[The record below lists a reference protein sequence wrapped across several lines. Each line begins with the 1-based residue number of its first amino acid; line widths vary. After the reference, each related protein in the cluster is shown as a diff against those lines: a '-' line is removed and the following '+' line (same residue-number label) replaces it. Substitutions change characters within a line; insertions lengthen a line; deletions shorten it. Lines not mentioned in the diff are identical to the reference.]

1 MQQNLFH
8 TDQMDLYQ
16 FDQQFKT
23 AGYMIIAG
31 IDEAG
36 RGPLAGPVV
45 AAAVILPPDQTIDGV
60 NDSKQLS
67 ESRREQLYEQII
79 RNASAIG
86 VGLVDAA
93 IIDQINILQATRKA
107 MLEAVESL
115 ETTPDLLLIDGITT
129 ISSSIPQKTI
139 KKGDSLSATIAAAS
153 IVAKVTRDR
162 IMRKYD
168 QLYPA
173 YSFASHKGYGSAL
186 HLEMLRQHGPSPIH
200 RLTFRGV
207 K

>member
-1 MQQNLFH
+1 
-8 TDQMDLYQ
+8 
-16 FDQQFKT
+16 
-23 AGYMIIAG
+23 MIIAG

>member
-8 TDQMDLYQ
+8 TEHLDLYQ

-23 AGYMIIAG
+23 ARHLIIAG

-79 RNASAIG
+79 NNASAIG

-93 IIDQINILQATRKA
+93 IIDQINILQATRIA

-115 ETTPDLLLIDGITT
+115 KIKPDLLLIDGITT

-139 KKGDSLSATIAAAS
+139 KKGDSLSAAIAAAS

-173 YSFASHKGYGSAL
+173 YSFARHKGYGSAL
-186 HLEMLRQHGPSPIH
+186 HLEMLRQHGSSPIH

>member
-1 MQQNLFH
+1 MQKNLFY
-8 TDQMDLYQ
+8 TDHLDLYQ

-23 AGYMIIAG
+23 ARHIIIAG

-79 RNASAIG
+79 HNASAIG

-139 KKGDSLSATIAAAS
+139 KKGDSLSAAIAAAS

-173 YSFASHKGYGSAL
+173 YSFARHKGYGSAL
-186 HLEMLRQHGPSPIH
+186 HLEMLRKHGPSPIH